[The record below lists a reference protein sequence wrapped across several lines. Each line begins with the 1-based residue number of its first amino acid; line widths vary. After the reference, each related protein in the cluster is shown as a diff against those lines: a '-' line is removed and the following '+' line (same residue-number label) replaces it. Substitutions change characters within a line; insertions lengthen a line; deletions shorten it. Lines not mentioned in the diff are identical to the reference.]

1 MLTIP
6 EQIQEV
12 NDRLQYWEKEVEEL
26 SELGRREE
34 IADVYQEARG
44 QVNLCLDELIYLQDE
59 LASTRGKNTLE
70 RVEPSE
76 IKLYSLRFYADGSG
90 GLVNRLF
97 CYPVHHGGH
106 MADLLCRFIQRGL
119 TIRAAYLVG
128 GAGGE
133 RGVQLGRGELAF
145 LTCSGDREQK
155 RVRSILLAK
164 FPRLGNG
171 VVKKDELS
179 AF

>member
-1 MLTIP
+1 MLTLKQ
-6 EQIQEV
+6 QIQEV
-12 NDRLQYWEKEVEEL
+12 NDRLEYWEKEVEEL
-26 SELGRREE
+26 GLLGRPKE

-44 QVNLCLDELIYLQDE
+44 QVNLCLDELICLQDE
-59 LASTRGKNTLE
+59 LTSTQGKNALQ
-70 RVEPSE
+70 RVEPGE

-90 GLVNRLF
+90 GLINKLF

-106 MADLLCRFIQRGL
+106 MADLLARFIQKGL
-119 TIRAAYLVG
+119 TIKAAYLVG

-133 RGVQLGRGELAF
+133 RGVQLGRGELAY
-145 LTCSGDREQK
+145 LTCSGNQEQRK
-155 RVRSILLAK
+155 VRAILLAK
-164 FPRLGNG
+164 FPRLGNE

>member
-1 MLTIP
+1 MLTIQ

-12 NDRLQYWEKEVEEL
+12 NERLEYWEKEVEEL
-26 SELGRREE
+26 GELGHREE

-44 QVNLCLDELIYLQDE
+44 QVNLCLDELICLQDE
-59 LASTRGKNTLE
+59 LTRTQGKDAFKE
-70 RVEPSE
+70 VPGG

-90 GLVNRLF
+90 GLVNKLF
-97 CYPVHHGGH
+97 CYPVHHGRH
-106 MADLLCRFIQRGL
+106 VADLLVRFIKKGL
-119 TIRAAYLVG
+119 TIKAAWLVG

-133 RGVQLGRGELAF
+133 KGVQLGRGELAY
-145 LTCSGDREQK
+145 LTCSGDKEQE

-164 FPRLGNG
+164 FPRLGNE